1 VQTGVFQVFQALL
14 EAAADG
20 GFHGSEAVG
29 VCKGVLSDSSSPNVL
44 KIEVLRFVSLAFS
57 EGAAPELMQHLS
69 DLAPCLKRSLQDRY
83 YKVVAEAVG
92 LVERSAVAGASLAG
106 TEHGPLFRDLFVAV
120 LELLKA
126 KDVDQEVK
134 ECSIRCASQPLYC
147 SRSLCNDVD
156 KSVVRQ
162 PNLKPAMFISSRV

>member
-1 VQTGVFQVFQALL
+1 MQALL
-14 EAAADG
+14 EAAADA

-29 VCKGVLSDSSSPNVL
+29 VCKDVLSDNSSPNVL

-57 EGAAPELMQHLS
+57 EGSAPELMQHLS
-69 DLAPCLKRSLQDRY
+69 ELAPCLKRSLQDRY

-92 LVERSAVAGASLAG
+92 VVERSAVAGAGVGGA
-106 TEHGPLFRDLFVAV
+106 EHGAIFQDLFLSV

-134 ECSIRCASQPLYC
+134 ECSIRCAGLSIL
-147 SRSLCNDVD
+147 LCIDTSSHVTT
-156 KSVVRQ
+156 VAL
-162 PNLKPAMFISSRV
+162 LKQHDAAQGRTACV